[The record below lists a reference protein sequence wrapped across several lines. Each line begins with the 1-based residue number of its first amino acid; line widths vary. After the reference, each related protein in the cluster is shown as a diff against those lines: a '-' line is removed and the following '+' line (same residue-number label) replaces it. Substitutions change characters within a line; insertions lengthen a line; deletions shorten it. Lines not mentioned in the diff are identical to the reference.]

1 MFDGYWRDAVERAV
15 DPIGVRLHGIGV
27 SANGLT
33 TAGVI
38 LAGATAVITGLGHLR
53 AALGLLVVAAIAD
66 LFDGPVAK
74 ASGPTTRRGAFFD
87 STADRVT
94 DTLLLGGVA
103 WHFATEE
110 RGQLIMLPVAV
121 MATSWLISY
130 QRAKAESLSFDA
142 KGGLMERAERIIA
155 LAVGFA
161 FPDVLVAVL
170 WIMLVLT
177 LVTAGQRFV
186 KVWRQGAPT
195 AGGTARRRL

>member
-1 MFDGYWRDAVERAV
+1 MGERLQHV
-15 DPIGVRLHGIGV
+15 GV

-33 TAGVI
+33 TAGV
-38 LAGATAVITGLGHLR
+38 LMAGATAVVTGLGHLR
-53 AALGLLVVAAIAD
+53 AALALLVIAAIAD

-103 WHFATEE
+103 WHFIAEE
-110 RGQLIMLPVAV
+110 RGQLNMLPVAV
-121 MATSWLISY
+121 MSTSWLISY

-142 KGGLMERAERIIA
+142 KGGNMERAERIIA

-161 FPDVLVAVL
+161 VADVLVAVL

-177 LVTAGQRFV
+177 VVTAVQRFV
-186 KVWRQGAPT
+186 KVWRQGAS
-195 AGGTARRRL
+195 